1 MITESEGNTMK
12 KIKGTRYAHIGTSY
26 NPTLEEKIATLEKN
40 LTYQNAR
47 MIEMIEQVKRM
58 IQKP

>member
-1 MITESEGNTMK
+1 MK

-26 NPTLEEKIATLEKN
+26 SPTLEEKINALEKN

-58 IQKP
+58 IKKP

>member
-1 MITESEGNTMK
+1 MITESEGNAMK
-12 KIKGTRYAHIGTSY
+12 KIKGTHYAHIGTSY
-26 NPTLEEKIATLEKN
+26 NPTLEEKINALKKN

-58 IQKP
+58 IKKP